1 MRRAGFHRLKDYNKA
16 APSTVKVAAEFHS
29 FKGLYLCLH
38 RSHAW
43 GIFIG
48 VARFELTTFC
58 SQSRRSTRL
67 SYTPHSSIRLVF
79 VLASV
84 SSNGALGLGLSRS
97 KVSLPDV

>member
-43 GIFIG
+43 DIFIG
-48 VARFELTTFC
+48 VTGFEPAET
-58 SQSRRSTRL
+58 S
-67 SYTPHSSIRLVF
+67 
-79 VLASV
+79 
-84 SSNGALGLGLSRS
+84 
-97 KVSLPDV
+97 